1 MNNSELDMSSVSPII
16 SGLSHHNV
24 HLNMYIQQQT
34 DLLSISVSQ
43 RQYDVQ
49 EVMNTQTYTHIVTL

>member
-1 MNNSELDMSSVSPII
+1 MFIFS
-16 SGLSHHNV
+16 

-43 RQYDVQ
+43 RQYNVE